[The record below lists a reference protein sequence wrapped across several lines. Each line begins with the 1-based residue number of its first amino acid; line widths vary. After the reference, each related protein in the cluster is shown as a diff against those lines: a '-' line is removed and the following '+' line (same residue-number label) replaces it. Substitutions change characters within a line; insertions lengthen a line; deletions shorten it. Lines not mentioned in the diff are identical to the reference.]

1 MSELNKDGLVPGQA
15 VDFTTLMQ
23 TIRKKQITEG
33 LKDDNI
39 EKPELCDTRDA
50 DVSGVAQTKT
60 KTRKKKPQS

>member
-33 LKDDNI
+33 LKDDNTN
-39 EKPELCDTRDA
+39 KPELCDNGNTS
-50 DVSGVAQTKT
+50 VSSVAQTKT